1 MDDKGDTLIT
11 TVPGA
16 VASAE
21 GGSDPSRARYLIVLS
36 GGIPGAMLALAD
48 GPNWIGRAPDNAL
61 LLADASISRQHACI
75 EIDPGGPAHLTDSG
89 STNGTFVNGR
99 RLPPGERTELEDGD
113 RVRFGAACVLKY
125 VRPAPCEEAYQREM
139 YERTVRDALTGLYN
153 RSYFMDQVPALTRR
167 AARQNCG
174 IAVLMLDLDHFKPI
188 NDTYGHPTGDVVLR
202 EVASV
207 LRQCTRA
214 DDIVARFGGEEFV
227 VALPTLSLGR
237 AAERAERI
245 RKTLATRRLRI
256 GDKGSLRVTASI
268 GVEFAPPG
276 RPHSPQALISAA
288 DLRLYAAKEAGRNCV
303 VCVDPIARR
312 DGTFMLSDGQV
323 PLTREYDS
331 TRDGKYESATR
342 ADESG
347 DFAVAPPAASHA

>member
-11 TVPGA
+11 AVPPV
-16 VASAE
+16 VASEA
-21 GGSDPSRARYLIVLS
+21 GADPARARYLIVLS

-61 LLADASISRQHACI
+61 QLADPSISRQHACI
-75 EIDPGGPAHLTDSG
+75 EIEPGGSARLTDSG
-89 STNGTFVNGR
+89 STNGTFVNGH
-99 RLPPGERTELEDGD
+99 RLPPGTTTALADGD
-113 RVRFGAACVLKY
+113 RVRFGATCVLKY

-139 YERTVRDALTGLYN
+139 YERTVRDTLTGLYN
-153 RSYFMDQVPALTRR
+153 RAYFMDQVPALTRR
-167 AARQNCG
+167 AARQGCG

-188 NDTYGHPTGDVVLR
+188 NDTYGHPTGDAVLK

-245 RKTLATRRLRI
+245 RKALAARRLRI
-256 GDKGSLRVTASI
+256 GGKSSLRVTASI
-268 GVEFAPPG
+268 GVVYAPAD
-276 RPHSPQALISAA
+276 RPHSPQALISTA
-288 DLRLYAAKEAGRNCV
+288 DLRLYAAKESGRNCV
-303 VCVDPIARR
+303 VCVDALARR
-312 DGTFMLSDGQV
+312 DGTFLVGEGEL
-323 PLTREYDS
+323 PLTREYDAD
-331 TRDGKYESATR
+331 RDPQYESATK

-347 DFAVAPPAASHA
+347 AMAVVGPARG